1 MEQKKKTTNSLKDYK
16 NIDEYLFRLREE
28 KLPIPKVVE
37 EKIQEAYEKVGMKK
51 K

>member
-1 MEQKKKTTNSLKDYK
+1 MEQKKETTNSQKDYK
-16 NIDEYLFRLREE
+16 NIDEYLFCLREE